1 MADDFKN
8 AQPKE
13 YQRLFMKDNLRPD
26 GRVTTACRPVK
37 INTNTVKTSYGS
49 SLVCLGETI
58 VICGIKGKFAQ
69 PDISTPS
76 SGQLIPNVTLPPLC
90 NSKYRPGPPTS
101 QATYISQKLSDLYQD
116 VIDLTSLCITSG
128 KLVWCLY
135 ADVVCLNDDGNI
147 LDASIAAVTASLRT
161 LRLPGVF
168 VDEVNDMVLVDEGKE
183 KVGVEMRFS
192 PVASTLA
199 VFDGRM
205 LPDPTEFEESIAEG
219 SITCCMDEN
228 QKIRAVWMN
237 SCVTDDEI
245 SGSLEFSA
253 KRSSDLLAVMDNVC
267 RTVD

>member
-37 INTNTVKTSYGS
+37 INTNTVQTSYGS

-58 VICGIKGKFAQ
+58 VICGIKGKFSQ
-69 PDISTPS
+69 PDIATPS
-76 SGQLIPNVTLPPLC
+76 SGSLVPNVSLPPLC
-90 NSKYRPGPPTS
+90 NSKYRPGPPNS
-101 QATYISQKLSDLYQD
+101 KATYISQKLADLYQD
-116 VIDLTSLCITSG
+116 VIDLTTLCITSG

-135 ADVVCLNDDGNI
+135 ADIVCLNDDGNV
-147 LDASIAAVTASLRT
+147 LDAAVAAVTASLRT

-168 VDEVNDMVLVDEGKE
+168 VDEVNDMVLVDEAKE
-183 KVGVEMRFS
+183 RVRVEVKYS

-199 VFDGRM
+199 VFDGRL
-205 LPDPTEFEESIAEG
+205 LPDPTEFEESVAEG
-219 SITCCMDEN
+219 SMTCCMDEHH
-228 QKIRAVWMN
+228 KIRAVWMN

-245 SGSLEFSA
+245 SAALEFSA
-253 KRSSDLLAVMDNVC
+253 KRSSDLLTVMDNVC
-267 RTVD
+267 RPVD